1 MAKPGRLGKVE
12 SVLFRKSVGGIV
24 RVRRRTGKGIAVIE
38 PAQQV
43 AVLAPG

>member
-24 RVRRRTGKGIAVIE
+24 RVGRRTGQGIAIIE

-43 AVLAPG
+43 AVLATS